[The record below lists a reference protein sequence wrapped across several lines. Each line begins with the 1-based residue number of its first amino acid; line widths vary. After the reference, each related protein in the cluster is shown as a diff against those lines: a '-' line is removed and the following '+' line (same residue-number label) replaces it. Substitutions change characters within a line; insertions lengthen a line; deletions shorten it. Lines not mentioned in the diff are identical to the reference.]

1 MEHIVLHESQQAEV
15 RALPHD
21 VAIVL
26 ADLDVATFKPRP
38 DGLWRIESVRKVGVV
53 RVADTQVEIRPKV
66 SISRMFFMMGYS
78 LNRKFWLDHEI
89 NVDKDES
96 LLPAIAN
103 AFLTQC
109 ARATSRGLLRGY
121 RTIDESA
128 PVVRGR
134 PDIAAQITR
143 RGGLPLPAEI
153 IIDEYTVDIPENR
166 MLLSAAR
173 TLQTMPGLPAGSRI
187 QLRHALSKF
196 DGVTMLPTG
205 ASLPDVNFTR
215 LNSHYR
221 NAVELAA
228 LILRY
233 SSIEHRSGEVTATA
247 YLFDMW
253 RIFEDFLS
261 SALKSSLEQ
270 FGGTAELQRNKEF
283 LDMGNRL
290 ELRPDIVW
298 MQNQSVRAVLDAKY
312 KAVKL
317 ANFPNPDVYQMLAY
331 CTRFRLSDGHLI
343 YARGQEQP
351 SIHHIHGVDVRIHCH
366 AVNLELR
373 PKELVASIDKLAERI
388 KEARSRSLPLR
399 NTT

>member
-1 MEHIVLHESQQAEV
+1 MGNIVLHESQQAEV

-26 ADLDVATFKPRP
+26 ADLDVATFKPMP

-66 SISRMFFMMGYS
+66 PVSRMFFMMGYS
-78 LNRKFWLDHEI
+78 LGRNFWLDHEI
-89 NVDKDES
+89 NLDKEES
-96 LLPAIAN
+96 LLPAIAH
-103 AFLTQC
+103 AFLLQC
-109 ARATSRGLLRGY
+109 ARATSHGLLRGY
-121 RTIDESA
+121 RTMEESA

-153 IIDEYTVDIPENR
+153 IVDEYTVDIPENR
-166 MLLSAAR
+166 VLLSAGR
-173 TLQTMPGLPAGSRI
+173 ILQTMPGLPAGSRI
-187 QLRHALSKF
+187 QLRHALSEF
-196 DGVTMLPTG
+196 AGVAMLSTG
-205 ASLPDVNFTR
+205 APVPEVRFNR

-221 NAVELAA
+221 NAVELAS

-233 SSIEHRSGEVTATA
+233 SSVEHRSGKVTATA

-261 SALKSSLEQ
+261 STLKSSLEQ

-283 LDMGNRL
+283 LDLGNRL

-298 MQNQSVRAVLDAKY
+298 THNRQVRAVLDAKY

-331 CTRFRLSDGHLI
+331 CTRFGLREGHLI
-343 YARGQEQP
+343 YARGQEEP
-351 SIHHIHGVDVRIHCH
+351 ITHHIYGVDVRIHCH
-366 AVNLELR
+366 AVNLGLP
-373 PKELVASIDKLAERI
+373 PKELVASIDKLAGRI
-388 KEARSRSLPLR
+388 NDTRSNCLSP
-399 NTT
+399 